1 MAKIDTSG
9 WKEFKLTDIFRMNN
23 TKSIVQKD
31 VVPDSGTVP
40 YVTAQAWNN
49 GVMTYID
56 CPAEWLDKGDC
67 IMIGGKTL
75 TFSYQAQ
82 AFCSNDSHN
91 IALHLKDAEKAS
103 EMRYLFLI
111 AALRGSLYQ
120 KYSWGDSISMKTIKN
135 DVFQLPVDASGEPD
149 WAYMDEYMSAVMRE
163 SEASLESLRQADES
177 KHALDIAEWQEF
189 VIGNLFEPL
198 ESGFVGEGRKI
209 GTATTSPDKEHTI
222 PLTAAKNDNNGIMY
236 WGRPGDYITYSNV
249 IAVIRDGAVSTGRV
263 FAQKNET
270 GTYSHSYFIRVKG
283 HTVSFLTNLFLS
295 RVLEAVIY
303 PRYTR
308 DDACIW
314 ERIVNDTI
322 LLPADTSGEPD
333 WVYMDEYMRTIMENA
348 ASDLSAMQS
357 IG

>member
-1 MAKIDTSG
+1 M
-9 WKEFKLTDIFRMNN
+9 
-23 TKSIVQKD
+23 
-31 VVPDSGTVP
+31 
-40 YVTAQAWNN
+40 
-49 GVMTYID
+49 
-56 CPAEWLDKGDC
+56 
-67 IMIGGKTL
+67 
-75 TFSYQAQ
+75 
-82 AFCSNDSHN
+82 
-91 IALHLKDAEKAS
+91 
-103 EMRYLFLI
+103 
-111 AALRGSLYQ
+111 
-120 KYSWGDSISMKTIKN
+120 
-135 DVFQLPVDASGEPD
+135 
-149 WAYMDEYMSAVMRE
+149 
-163 SEASLESLRQADES
+163 
-177 KHALDIAEWQEF
+177 
-189 VIGNLFEPL
+189 FEPL

>member
-1 MAKIDTSG
+1 M
-9 WKEFKLTDIFRMNN
+9 
-23 TKSIVQKD
+23 
-31 VVPDSGTVP
+31 
-40 YVTAQAWNN
+40 
-49 GVMTYID
+49 
-56 CPAEWLDKGDC
+56 
-67 IMIGGKTL
+67 
-75 TFSYQAQ
+75 
-82 AFCSNDSHN
+82 
-91 IALHLKDAEKAS
+91 
-103 EMRYLFLI
+103 
-111 AALRGSLYQ
+111 
-120 KYSWGDSISMKTIKN
+120 
-135 DVFQLPVDASGEPD
+135 
-149 WAYMDEYMSAVMRE
+149 
-163 SEASLESLRQADES
+163 
-177 KHALDIAEWQEF
+177 
-189 VIGNLFEPL
+189 FEPL

-209 GTATTSPDKEHTI
+209 GTATTLPDKEHTI

-322 LLPADTSGEPD
+322 LLPVDTSGEPD
-333 WVYMDEYMRTIMENA
+333 WAYMDEYMRTIMESA